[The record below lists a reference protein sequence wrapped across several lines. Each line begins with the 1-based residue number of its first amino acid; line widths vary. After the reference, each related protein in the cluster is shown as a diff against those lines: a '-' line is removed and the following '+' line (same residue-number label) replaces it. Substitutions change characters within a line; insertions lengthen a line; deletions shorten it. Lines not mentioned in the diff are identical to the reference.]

1 MTWYG
6 MRVFHVTV
14 TVKCK
19 NVEEEAEQTLMRHV
33 VQVVFQGLMAY
44 SVILT
49 QHKLS
54 EGEGS
59 Q

>member
-19 NVEEEAEQTLMRHV
+19 NVEEEAEQTLIRHV

-49 QHKLS
+49 QHKL
-54 EGEGS
+54 
-59 Q
+59 